1 MKTLTKITNL
11 GVSNQLDENTS
22 KRVRIV
28 NQIAIFLFVLFML
41 QSTVV
46 LLLGFPRITPILFA
60 AVSLVSLVPPL
71 LNKFEMTIASRV
83 FLICS
88 AYLILLCQVLVF
100 GPELHIQFFLMST
113 VAGPF
118 LLFDKEIGIWKWV
131 LVAAPVVIWIYLE
144 WHFTNIPPL
153 VDITP
158 NVIFWARI
166 TNNLLLFSI
175 IFILFFAF
183 TRQSNDHIE
192 DIEQHRMSIETLLKE
207 IHHRVKNNLQVITSL
222 LALQSTGIEEQKIK
236 NLFKE
241 LQNRINSMALSH
253 EMLYKTDDLE
263 RIDYEAYIRKLITG
277 LIRTMKEPENEIE
290 INLSIKQVY
299 LNIDTAIPLGLII
312 NEIVTNSLKYAFK
325 NNSGTITICLRKLNH
340 PNFLMEI
347 GDNGIGFPITVLTA
361 KRRSLGLTLIQK
373 LTRQLRGN
381 IVRDTLK
388 EGTNYIIHF
397 QEITPKS

>member
-1 MKTLTKITNL
+1 MKILTKITNL
-11 GVSNQLDENTS
+11 GVSNQLDENTTR
-22 KRVRIV
+22 RVRIV
-28 NQIAIFLFVLFML
+28 NQISIFLFVLFVL
-41 QSTVV
+41 QSTVA
-46 LLLGFPRITPILFA
+46 LSLGFPKITVILFA
-60 AVSLVSLVPPL
+60 AVSLVSIVPPL
-71 LNKFEMTIASRV
+71 LNKLEMTIASRV
-83 FLICS
+83 FSISS
-88 AYLILLCQVLVF
+88 AYLVLLCQVLVF
-100 GPELHIQFFLMST
+100 GPELHIQFFFMST
-113 VAGPF
+113 VAGPL
-118 LLFDKEIGIWKWV
+118 LLFDKEIGIWKWA
-131 LVAAPVVIWIYLE
+131 LVAVPALIWIYLE
-144 WHFTNIPPL
+144 WHFANIPPM
-153 VDITP
+153 VHIAP
-158 NVIFWARI
+158 NAIFWARI

-175 IFILFFAF
+175 IFILFFTF
-183 TRQSNDHIE
+183 TRQSNNHIE

-222 LALQSTGIEEQKIK
+222 LALQSVGIEEQKIK

-277 LIRTMKEPENEIE
+277 LISTMKEPENEIE
-290 INLSIKQVY
+290 IHLSIKQVY

-325 NNSGTITICLRKLNH
+325 NNSGTISICLRKLNH
-340 PNFLMEI
+340 PNFLLEI
-347 GDNGIGFPITVLTA
+347 GDNGIGFPTSVLKA

-388 EGTNYIIHF
+388 EGSNYIIHF